1 MADAP
6 ESGIYSDLSDDE
18 LILLIRA
25 GNSDAVNTLLLR
37 YSGSV
42 AYIAKSYFFDSLTDD
57 DWYQEGMIG
66 FLHAVRTYRA
76 DKSVSFNTYAS
87 VCIRN
92 RLIACLKKLTSLKN
106 LPLNSAVSLE
116 DVADVAVSSSEDDYL
131 SNEDSRNFEQILIEH
146 LSNTEQKVMMLYLAG
161 YSYAE
166 IATELNSSVK
176 AVDNAVCRAK
186 NKLKKIMNISS

>member
-18 LILLIRA
+18 LVLLIRT
-25 GNSDAVNTLLLR
+25 GNSDAANTLLLR
-37 YSGSV
+37 YSGRV
-42 AYIAKSYFFDSLTDD
+42 AYMANSYFFDSLTYD

-66 FLHAVRTYRA
+66 LLHAVRTYNT
-76 DKSVSFNTYAS
+76 DDGVSFGTYAS
-87 VCIRN
+87 VCIKN
-92 RLIACLKKLTSLKN
+92 RLIACLKKLTSSKN

-116 DVADVAVSSSEDDYL
+116 AVPDITVRSSEDAYI
-131 SNEDSRNFEQILIEH
+131 SNEDYRNFEQILIKH
-146 LSNTEQKVMMLYLAG
+146 LSAKEQKVMILYLAG

-166 IATELNSSVK
+166 IATELNSTVK